1 MASAVYRK
9 SGQVSEPNSNDM
21 EVQPRQPEPLRLT
34 DQYVALLVLI
44 LTKAGL
50 LEVGYYRSHFCM
62 FIYVIAGVDQHVSR
76 DNDRLESVKER
87 NPPNGR
93 GSATCE

>member
-9 SGQVSEPNSNDM
+9 AGQVSEPNSNDM

-50 LEVGYYRSHFCM
+50 LEVGYY
-62 FIYVIAGVDQHVSR
+62 
-76 DNDRLESVKER
+76 
-87 NPPNGR
+87 
-93 GSATCE
+93 